1 MIGQARV
8 TRRGAGRA
16 VLAIAVAAAA
26 AIAVY
31 FATRALGGDAP
42 ATGQGEPLALA
53 INVGA
58 VCEGGQAYPHDRGIW
73 GYDDDG
79 NWVQTGTTGPYYLLS
94 DLGVKGLRWQIEGGT
109 APYEIS
115 VQGRT
120 LPADPTGFTIVYCAD
135 SLPVDELDFTAER
148 SELEQQETDS
158 PATVSPGPLNIEA
171 TVKDAN
177 GLTARARA
185 ATNVILD
192 CHERYCD
199 FDVYPSGFT
208 YRIKGMLFTIPQ
220 GLRLDVRWIGYLHPH
235 CAEGAG
241 PACQDRLVLRV
252 VDDPYDAVL
261 DIGMRTREY
270 LGYKSTLSPEFQWA
284 IPDYA
289 MAAGLAADGADATP
303 HPNAD
308 KFNQFGESLGQRP
321 QRPNLDGN

>member
-1 MIGQARV
+1 MIGHARV

-31 FATRALGGDAP
+31 FAARALGGDAP
-42 ATGQGEPLALA
+42 AVGLGEPLVLT

-58 VCEGGQAYPHDRGIW
+58 VCEGGQARPHDRGIW
-73 GYDDDG
+73 GYDADG
-79 NWVQTGTTGPYYLLS
+79 NWVRTGTTGPYYLLS
-94 DLGVKGLRWQIEGGT
+94 DLGVRGLRWQIEGGT

-120 LPADPTGFTIVYCAD
+120 LPADPTGFTLVYCAD

-148 SELEQQETDS
+148 SELEQQETAS
-158 PATVSPGPLNIEA
+158 PAAVSPGPLTFEA
-171 TVKDAN
+171 TATDAN
-177 GLTARARA
+177 GLTARAKA
-185 ATNVILD
+185 ATYVILD

-208 YRIKGMLFTIPQ
+208 YRIRGMLFTIPQ

-241 PACQDRLVLRV
+241 PTCQDRLVLRV
-252 VDDPYDAVL
+252 VGDPYDAVL
-261 DIGMRTREY
+261 DIGVQTREY
-270 LGYKSTLSPEFQWA
+270 LGYSSALSPEFQWA

-289 MAAGLAADGADATP
+289 VAAGADASAAGAMP
-303 HPNAD
+303 HPDAD
-308 KFNQFGESLGQRP
+308 KFDQFGKSLGQWP
-321 QRPNLDGN
+321 SLDDS